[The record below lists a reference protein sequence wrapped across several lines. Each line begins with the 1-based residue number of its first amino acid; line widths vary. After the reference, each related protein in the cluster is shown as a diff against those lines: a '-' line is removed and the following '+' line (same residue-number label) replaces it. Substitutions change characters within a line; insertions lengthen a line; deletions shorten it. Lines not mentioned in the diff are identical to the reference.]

1 MSTLFN
7 HKQGMT
13 LAACLGLLTTTPAL
27 AADLGGDCCADLEER
42 VAELEATTAR
52 KGNRKV
58 SLTVSGWVNQAVF
71 FWDDGVENNAYVGTN
86 ALEQDRVR
94 FVGEAKISDGWS
106 AGYNIE
112 LGLLGADSKSFS
124 QTSDANSNSAGMRKA
139 YWFIKSKSY
148 GKVTVGQEGT
158 ATYHLLD
165 DADFTLTRN
174 VSDYEAAGV
183 AMGRFKIRSNG
194 QFVNNLLW
202 TDLLRGVNNSS
213 PGQNGRRNVVRY
225 DTPEIAGFVAT
236 ASWGEDD
243 MWGMALTY
251 KGEIGAFKIVGKV
264 GYEENTDSTTSA
276 CNTSASGLDCQW
288 WGAAGTIMHQPTGI
302 YVYGGYGEQEDDSEK
317 AFNAAAD
324 ETDTAW
330 YLQVGIERKYFALGK
345 TNIFAEMRE
354 DDAGSNL
361 GKFSTGT
368 NFVKNSDIEFW
379 AAGVVQNIEAADMSL
394 YVVYRHAE
402 GDFVDSAGVKRGL
415 DDFDMVISGAKIN
428 F

>member
-1 MSTLFN
+1 VASV
-7 HKQGMT
+7 
-13 LAACLGLLTTTPAL
+13 PAS

-42 VAELEATTAR
+42 IAELEATTAR

-71 FWDDGVENNAYVGTN
+71 FWDDGVESNQYVGTN

-94 FVGEAKISDGWS
+94 FVGEAKIVDGWS

-124 QTSDANSNSAGMRKA
+124 QDSDGNANSVGMRKA
-139 YWFIKSKSY
+139 YWFLKSKSY
-148 GKVTVGQEGT
+148 GKVAVGQEGT

-183 AMGRFKIRSNG
+183 AMAKFKIRSNG
-194 QFVNNLLW
+194 QFVNGLLW

-213 PGQNGRRNVVRY
+213 PGQNGRRNIVRY
-225 DTPEIAGFVAT
+225 DTPEIAGFVGT

-243 MWGMALTY
+243 MWGMGLTY
-251 KGEIGAFKIVGKV
+251 KGELGDFKIVGKV
-264 GYEENTDSTTSA
+264 GYEESTDSNTSP
-276 CNTSASGLDCQW
+276 CNTSAAELSCSW
-288 WGAAGTIMHQPTGI
+288 WGAAATVMHTPTGI
-302 YVYGGYGEQEDDSEK
+302 YVYGGFGEQEDDSEK
-317 AFNAAAD
+317 KLNPAAVED
-324 ETDTAW
+324 DTAW
-330 YLQVGIERKYFALGK
+330 YLQVGLERKYIHLGK
-345 TNIFAEMRE
+345 TNIFGEVRE

-361 GKFSTGT
+361 AKFSTGT
-368 NFVKNSDIEFW
+368 NFVKSSDIEFW
-379 AAGVVQNIEAADMSL
+379 AAGIVQNIEAADMSL
-394 YVVYRHAE
+394 YLVYRHAE
-402 GDFVDSAGVKRGL
+402 GSFLDSANVRRSL